1 MISYK
6 ELGLSN
12 TKRMFEIALERKFA
26 VPGYNIN
33 NLEQLQ
39 AIVFGCGESES
50 PVIIQIS
57 QGARAYANQ
66 TMLRYLGQGGVH
78 MAKELGYN
86 FPIALHLDHG
96 NSFELCKDC
105 IDNGFSSVM
114 FDGSHL
120 PYEENIKVTKQVVDY
135 ARERNVSVEAE
146 LGVLAGIE
154 EHVKSDV
161 HQYTDPEQVEDFITR
176 AGLLDMFK
184 GSDNS
189 GGSLAIAIGTSH
201 GAYKFNVEREED
213 IPELRFD
220 ILKEVKKRL
229 GEFPI
234 VLHGSSSVLKKYVDI
249 INENGGSLKRAF
261 GVPEEQLRKAT
272 QYGVSKINIDT
283 DGRLVVTAMVRQ
295 YLAEHPEHFD
305 PRQYL
310 GHARQELIE
319 MIKRKNKVVLG
330 SAGQAKFII

>member
-1 MISYK
+1 MVSYK

-12 TKRMFEIALERKFA
+12 TKRMFEVALEKKFA

-39 AIVFGCGESES
+39 AIIIGCGESKS

-57 QGARAYANQ
+57 QGARKYANQ
-66 TMLRYLGQGGVH
+66 TMLRYLGQGGVE

-86 FPIALHLDHG
+86 IPIALHLDHG
-96 NSFELCKDC
+96 NSFDLCKSC

-120 PYEENIKVTKQVVDY
+120 DYEKNIKITKKVVEY
-135 ARERNVSVEAE
+135 AHKKEVSVEAE

-154 EHVKSDV
+154 ENVISDK
-161 HQYTDPEQVEDFITR
+161 HKFTDPEQVEDFVNKT
-176 AGLLDMFK
+176 GCD
-184 GSDNS
+184 
-189 GGSLAIAIGTSH
+189 SLAIAIGTSH
-201 GAYKFNVEREED
+201 GAYKFKVEKEED

-220 ILKEVKKRL
+220 ILQEVKKRL

-249 INENGGSLKRAF
+249 INNHGGSLKKAF
-261 GVPEEQLRKAT
+261 GIPEAQLRKAT
-272 QYGVSKINIDT
+272 NYGVSKINIDT
-283 DGRLVVTAMVRQ
+283 DGRLVFTAMVRK
-295 YLAEHPEHFD
+295 YLTEHPDHFD

-310 GHARQELIE
+310 GTARQELIE
-319 MIKRKNKVVLG
+319 MIKRKNKEVLG
-330 SAGQAKFII
+330 SFGKADYI